1 MADRNT
7 EHMTQYNPKNI
18 EETLK
23 RMEKADELKGIHRSN
38 TNIMSF
44 FDDND
49 KEHELQKQQ
58 SAAEVKKDEYLKSVE
73 LLKTLIQE
81 KGTNKDLKR
90 VIAVGLL
97 IETTD
102 FLNIPPDRKK
112 MLKENM
118 IWCNL
123 QYEKYTNEN

>member
-1 MADRNT
+1 
-7 EHMTQYNPKNI
+7 MTQYNPHNI
-18 EETLK
+18 DKTLK
-23 RMEKADELKGIHRSN
+23 RMEDADELKAIHRSS

-58 SAAEVKKDEYLKSVE
+58 SLAEVKKDEHLKSVE

-81 KGTNKDLKR
+81 RGTKSDLTR
-90 VIAVGLL
+90 ILAIGLL

-102 FLNIPPDRKK
+102 FLNIPSDRKK

>member
-1 MADRNT
+1 
-7 EHMTQYNPKNI
+7 
-18 EETLK
+18 
-23 RMEKADELKGIHRSN
+23 MEDADELKSIHRSG

-73 LLKTLIQE
+73 LLKTLIQQNSTE
-81 KGTNKDLKR
+81 EDLKH
-90 VIAVGLL
+90 ITAIGLL

-102 FLNIPPDRKK
+102 FLNMTPDRKEMIK
-112 MLKENM
+112 NNM
-118 IWCNL
+118 IWCNT
-123 QYEKYTNEN
+123 QYEKYSNEH

>member
-1 MADRNT
+1 
-7 EHMTQYNPKNI
+7 
-18 EETLK
+18 
-23 RMEKADELKGIHRSN
+23 MEDADELKGIHRSG

-81 KGTNKDLKR
+81 NGTKDDLTR
-90 VIAVGLL
+90 IIAIGLL
-97 IETTD
+97 IESTD
-102 FLNIPPDRKK
+102 FLNMSSERKRMMK
-112 MLKENM
+112 LNM
-118 IWCNL
+118 VWCNQ
-123 QYEKYTNEN
+123 QYDKYLDSPE